1 MYVFCCLC
9 MIVCKD
15 QNARVAMVV
24 ILHMFSLDNLL
35 LTVQVHIHTY
45 VCTYVCTY
53 IRMYV
58 HHLNVCTRTI
68 RCRGQSGYV
77 QTRGTLCIF
86 YPILA
91 RCHPIHFDFGSSCPL
106 GEERQLTLKVVN
118 LSGIASSFHAH
129 VVHLPAATSPA
140 PPDKPKPSKGCTH
153 RSV

>member
-1 MYVFCCLC
+1 MHDCLQGSKCTGCNGCHLAYV
-9 MIVCKD
+9 
-15 QNARVAMVV
+15 
-24 ILHMFSLDNLL
+24 LL
-35 LTVQVHIHTY
+35 GQFVTHCTGAHTY
-45 VCTYVCTY
+45 VRMY
-53 IRMYV
+53 IRMYVYMYV

-86 YPILA
+86 DPILA